1 MNTIIKQR
9 IKTFLL
15 TGLIYAVGIAAYD
28 YFSGNEFKLGKF
40 IFNASFFGLIMAILS
55 RKDYKKQNASKENQ

>member
-1 MNTIIKQR
+1 MKPIIIKM

-15 TGLIYAVGIAAYD
+15 TGLIYAVAIAGYD

-40 IFNASFFGLIMAILS
+40 IFNASFFGLIMALIS
-55 RKDYKKQNASKENQ
+55 RKDYKKQNSSKENQ